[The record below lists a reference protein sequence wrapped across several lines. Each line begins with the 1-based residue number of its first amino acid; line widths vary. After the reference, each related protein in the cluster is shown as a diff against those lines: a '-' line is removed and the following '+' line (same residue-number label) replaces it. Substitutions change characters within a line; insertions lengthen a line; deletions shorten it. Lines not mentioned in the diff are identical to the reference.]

1 MSGRDDRGLTLVEVV
16 IGIAILVIGLLA
28 VLGAVSAGYM
38 EVVTSGGQSRA
49 TAHARQIL
57 EQFRNQ
63 PFPGPADGSDSPESG
78 VTRTWTRTVTGT
90 EPNRLARFTVRV
102 DWTRGRGLSQSIV
115 VETMRAE

>member
-1 MSGRDDRGLTLVEVV
+1 MHACDNRGLTLVEVV
-16 IGIAILVIGLLA
+16 IGIAILVIGVFAL
-28 VLGAVSAGYM
+28 LGAVSGGYM

-63 PFPGPADGSDSPESG
+63 PFPGPADGGDSPESG

-90 EPNRLARFTVRV
+90 APNRLARFNVRV
-102 DWTRGRGLSQSIV
+102 DWTRGPGLAQTIV
-115 VETMRAE
+115 LETLRAE